1 MDSDTDTLRL
11 LVKLIEVSKHHIKEK
26 NRRQI
31 YEAVCSELFLDD
43 LEVEW
48 SEIFGIDSAFDETVV
63 ELYPDSFNMTRDDEE
78 IDDDTNLSVVA
89 ALEEDESSDSDDEES
104 LWDGDND

>member
-1 MDSDTDTLRL
+1 MDSDTLKL

-31 YEAVCSELFLDD
+31 YEAVCSELFIDD

-63 ELYPDSFNMTRDDEE
+63 ELYPDSFNMTRDDELE
-78 IDDDTNLSVVA
+78 DDDDGLSVVDA
-89 ALEEDESSDSDDEES
+89 IENEDDASEDDGES
-104 LWDGDND
+104 LWGDNED